1 MRALRV
7 AWETARA
14 LGDLALM
21 VALLVVAIV
30 WSAVEEIVRTRRG
43 EP

>member
-1 MRALRV
+1 M
-7 AWETARA
+7 AWEAVRA

-21 VALLVVAIV
+21 VVLLVVAIV
-30 WSAVEEIVRTRRG
+30 WSAVAEIVRMRRG